1 MNAILQEKLNR
12 QTELASLVCNV
23 QVATISI
30 IDDQQPSVVIA
41 SGMPITAKEATFHIT
56 YDLESPSGDLL
67 GTLSLM
73 DKHARNL
80 DARQRMI
87 MKIIVGEVITEII
100 EHNRQEALLNSERDS
115 RAFFELEKDLKRT
128 REILERTSQLSRI
141 GGWEADLADKEMFWS
156 DVTKDIHEV
165 PPDFNPTLTAAVGFY
180 KEGESRNKITAALK
194 EIIETGR
201 PWDLE
206 LQIVTAKGNERWI
219 RAIGNA
225 EFENGKCKRLYG
237 TFQDISISKETEQEL
252 ISQKASLAA
261 AKQQAEQA
269 NMAKSEFLANMS
281 HEIRT
286 PLNGVIGFTELV
298 LKTDLSETQHQYLSI
313 VNQSANALLNII
325 NDILDFSKIESG
337 KLELDIDKYDLY
349 EFSSQVSD
357 IVSYQAQHKG
367 LEMLLNVATNLPRYA
382 WFDEVRLKQIL
393 INLLGNA
400 VKFTS
405 NGEIE
410 LKVTPLQMK
419 EDGKARIRFEVRD
432 TGIGIKPEKQY
443 KIFEAF
449 RQEDAST
456 TKKYGG
462 TGLGLTISNKL
473 LALMGSHLQIKSN
486 INEGSTFY
494 FDIDL
499 ATADAPADR
508 WESLEKIRQVLIVD
522 DNDNNRTI
530 LKEMLSLKDIA
541 CTEARSGFEALDT
554 LARGER
560 YDVILMDYHMPYMD
574 GLETVKKIRHHFGRL
589 PEEQGVILLHSS
601 SDDERIIRVCD
612 QLDIGLRIVKP
623 IKINELYNS
632 LSMLI
637 RKEKREKRHKQEKEE
652 QWIGGKLNILIVEDN
667 PVNML
672 LATTIVRRIAQ
683 DARIYEAQD
692 GMEALRICRGQI
704 PDLILMDVQMPV
716 MNGYEATRKI
726 REMTGGQRVPIIAL
740 TAGNL
745 KGEREKCI
753 EAGMNDF
760 IGKPL
765 VQQKL
770 LHLFRKWLTVVIEEG
785 PVALTTEQEAKDTH
799 FDIGTLETYLVG
811 EDRSVLKQ
819 LLKLTIDELKSS
831 VAELQSAAAAVDIR
845 KINRIGHKIRGTSQI
860 IGLIKLAHIAERLN
874 TLTVKREPDF
884 GFLMVSMQEES
895 LLVIRLME
903 EQIVKIG
910 N

>member
-30 IDDQQPSVVIA
+30 IDDQQQSVVVA
-41 SGMPITAKEATFHIT
+41 SGIPITAKEAAFHIT
-56 YDLESPSGDLL
+56 YDLVSSSGELL

-73 DKHARNL
+73 DKAPRHL
-80 DARQRMI
+80 DALQQKQ
-87 MKIIVGEVITEII
+87 MKIIVSDVTAEII
-100 EHNRQEALLNSERDS
+100 EHNRREALQNSERNF

-141 GGWEADLADKEMFWS
+141 GGWEVDLVNKEMFWS
-156 DVTKDIHEV
+156 DVTKEIHEV
-165 PPDFNPTLTAAVGFY
+165 PPDFSPTLSAAVGFY
-180 KEGESRNKITAALK
+180 KEGESRKKITAALK

-206 LQIVTAKGNERWI
+206 LQIVTATGKERWV
-219 RAIGNA
+219 RAVGNA

-237 TFQDISISKETEQEL
+237 TFQDISVSKETEQEL
-252 ISQKASLAA
+252 ISQQASLAA

-269 NMAKSEFLANMS
+269 NIAKSEFLANMS

-298 LKTDLSETQHQYLSI
+298 LKTDLNETQHQYLSI
-313 VNQSANALLNII
+313 VNQSANALLSII

-367 LEMLLNVATNLPRYA
+367 LEMLLNVSPNLPRFA

-410 LKVTPLQMK
+410 LKVTPLEIK

-473 LALMGSHLQIKSN
+473 LALMGTHLQIKSN

-494 FDIDL
+494 FDIEL
-499 ATADAPADR
+499 PTAEAPPDK

-530 LKEMLSLKDIA
+530 LKEMLSLKNIA

-554 LARGER
+554 LTKGER
-560 YDVILMDYHMPYMD
+560 FDVILMDYHMPYMD

-589 PEEQGVILLHSS
+589 PGEQGVILLHSS
-601 SDDERIIRVCD
+601 ADDERIIRVCD
-612 QLDIGLRIVKP
+612 QLDIGLRMVKP

-637 RKEKREKRHKQEKEE
+637 RKEKRAKRHKHEKEE
-652 QWIGGKLNILIVEDN
+652 QWIGGRLNILIVEDN

-672 LATTIVRRIAQ
+672 LATTIVKRIAH

-692 GMEALRICRGQI
+692 GIEAVRICRGKI

-716 MNGYEATRKI
+716 MNGYEATKKI
-726 REMTGGQRVPIIAL
+726 REMPGGQRVPIMAL

-770 LHLFRKWLTVVIEEG
+770 LQLFRKWLTVVIEDS
-785 PVALTTEQEAKDTH
+785 PVTLTTEQEAKETH
-799 FDIGTLETYLVG
+799 FDMGTLEAYLVG

-819 LLKLTIDELKSS
+819 LLKLTIEELKTS
-831 VAELQSAAAAVDIR
+831 VAEVQAAAAAVDIR

-860 IGLIKLAHIAERLN
+860 IGLAKLARIADQLD
-874 TLTVKREPDF
+874 TLTVKREPEF
-884 GFLMVSMQEES
+884 GFLIESMQEES
-895 LLVIRLME
+895 LLVIKLME
-903 EQIVKIG
+903 EQIMKI
-910 N
+910 